1 VAPLSRRVVHR
12 RVILVAAALRLS
24 AAPHLAVA
32 AGNGSHERRFMKAI
46 AIVSL
51 AVVALSAGAGV
62 ASATTVPLNQCAIL
76 ELCSQVT
83 VTTTLVGTEID
94 VDVLDVPGSPAFGL
108 FGDTGANRAFG
119 FNVVDPDAGV
129 AIFNVTSGFSYAG
142 ASVTGMGGG
151 LGDFEFVINGP
162 HGGTNASL
170 PLHFR
175 VSRTGGFASDLDLFE
190 PNALGYYF
198 GAHVRNNVSG
208 LSGFAGAQ
216 DPSFTPPN
224 INAVPEPASLI
235 LLGTGLLAVARRF
248 RRSRRTAGAL
258 SR

>member
-1 VAPLSRRVVHR
+1 
-12 RVILVAAALRLS
+12 
-24 AAPHLAVA
+24 
-32 AGNGSHERRFMKAI
+32 MKAI
-46 AIVSL
+46 AVVSL

-62 ASATTVPLNQCAIL
+62 ASATTIPLDQCNTFG
-76 ELCSQVT
+76 LCSQVT

-94 VDVLDVPGSPAFGL
+94 VDVLDVLGSPAFGL
-108 FGDTGANRAFG
+108 FGDSGANRAFG

-142 ASVTGMGGG
+142 AGVTGMGGG

-162 HGGTNASL
+162 QGGTNASL

-175 VSRTGGFASDLDLFE
+175 VTRTGGFASDLDLYE
-190 PNALGYYF
+190 ANAAGYYF
-198 GAHVRNNVSG
+198 GGHVRNNDSG
-208 LSGFAGAQ
+208 AGGGFAGAQ

-235 LLGTGLLAVARRF
+235 LVGTGLLAVARRF
-248 RRSRRTAGAL
+248 RRSRRTAAAL

>member
-1 VAPLSRRVVHR
+1 
-12 RVILVAAALRLS
+12 
-24 AAPHLAVA
+24 
-32 AGNGSHERRFMKAI
+32 MKAI

-51 AVVALSAGAGV
+51 AVVTLSAGAGV
-62 ASATTVPLNQCAIL
+62 ASATTIALDHCAIL

-129 AIFNVTSGFSYAG
+129 AILNVTDGFSYAG
-142 ASVTGMGGG
+142 AGVTGMGGG
-151 LGDFEFVINGP
+151 LGDFEFVLNGP
-162 HGGTNASL
+162 QGGTNASL

-190 PNALGYYF
+190 LNAAGYYF
-198 GAHVRNNVSG
+198 GAHVRNNVSE

-216 DPSFTPPN
+216 GPFFTTAT

-235 LLGTGLLAVARRF
+235 LLGTGLLMVARRF

>member
-1 VAPLSRRVVHR
+1 MR
-12 RVILVAAALRLS
+12 
-24 AAPHLAVA
+24 
-32 AGNGSHERRFMKAI
+32 AI
-46 AIVSL
+46 AIVSF
-51 AVVALSAGAGV
+51 AVGALSAGAGV
-62 ASATTVPLNQCAIL
+62 ASATTVALDQCAIF

-94 VDVLDVPGSPAFGL
+94 VDVLDVPGGPAFGL

-142 ASVTGMGGG
+142 AGVTGMGGG
-151 LGDFEFVINGP
+151 LGDFEFVIDGP

-190 PNALGYYF
+190 PNAVGYYF
-198 GAHVRNNVSG
+198 GAHVRNNDSDA
-208 LSGFAGAQ
+208 SGFVGAQ
-216 DPSFTPPN
+216 DPSITPPN

-235 LLGTGLLAVARRF
+235 LVGTGLLMVARRF
-248 RRSRRTAGAL
+248 RRSRRTDGAL

>member
-1 VAPLSRRVVHR
+1 MR
-12 RVILVAAALRLS
+12 AL
-24 AAPHLAVA
+24 
-32 AGNGSHERRFMKAI
+32 

-51 AVVALSAGAGV
+51 TVVALSAGSGV
-62 ASATTVPLNQCAIL
+62 ASATTIALDQCTIL
-76 ELCSQVT
+76 GLCSQVT
-83 VTTTLVGTEID
+83 ITTTLVGTAID

-129 AIFNVTSGFSYAG
+129 AIFDVTSGFSYAG
-142 ASVTGMGGG
+142 AGVTGMGGG
-151 LGDFEFVINGP
+151 LGDFEFVIDGP
-162 HGGTNASL
+162 QGGTNASL

-175 VSRTGGFASDLDLFE
+175 VSRTGGFASDLDLYE
-190 PNALGYYF
+190 ANAGGYYF

-216 DPSFTPPN
+216 GSSFTTTAN
-224 INAVPEPASLI
+224 VNAVPEPASLI
-235 LLGTGLLAVARRF
+235 LLGTGLLTVARRF